1 MSITIKRLPSL
12 LTLLLILGLSA
23 QATVLVAPNANA
35 GTNGNAVQYGI
46 FGNGTIGENVTFQF
60 DMAASQL
67 TPMVG
72 SEITAVGFRL
82 PGGASTIPSATTI
95 GPYSITLSGS
105 LNSLGSLS
113 ATPSNN
119 IAPGAVSVYNATLV
133 IPANALVGGSGPNPF
148 FLINF
153 TTPYNYSGGD
163 LLVTLSYSMQAAL
176 GVDANGVDSLGDTSV
191 CLGGYCAAEYFNYPI
206 TEFQYSGTAPTP
218 EPGTLALFGSGIL
231 GLAGVLRRKIN
242 L

>member
-1 MSITIKRLPSL
+1 MTITIKRIPSL
-12 LTLLLILGLSA
+12 LTLLLVLGLSA
-23 QATVLVAPNANA
+23 HATVLVAPNANA

-60 DMAASQL
+60 DMATSQL
-67 TPMVG
+67 TPMDG
-72 SEITAVGFRL
+72 SAITAIGFRL
-82 PGGASTIPSATTI
+82 PGGASTINSATTV

-105 LNSLGSLS
+105 LNPLGSLS
-113 ATPSNN
+113 ATQSSN
-119 IAPGAVSVYNATLV
+119 IAPGAVTVYNATLV

-163 LLVTLSYSMQAAL
+163 LLVTLSYTMQAAV
-176 GVDANGVDSLGDTSV
+176 GVDANSVDSLGDTSACV
-191 CLGGYCAAEYFNYPI
+191 GGFCAAEYFNYPI
-206 TEFQYSGTAPTP
+206 TEFQYSASTPTP

-231 GLAGVLRRKIN
+231 GLAGMLRRKIN